1 MPLFNSPEQAPTGP
15 DPAEPD
21 PLARFRTWRGFLLAT
36 IVLNILF
43 VYGMIG
49 SVQDPSVAAWT
60 KALSWFPFNV
70 IGSVLYLVLLTKL
83 SHADAACA
91 QAAGGADRA
100 DTHGTLYVV
109 LCLLMVVANWFAM
122 IVA

>member
-1 MPLFNSPEQAPTGP
+1 MPIFNSPEQDASGQDSP
-15 DPAEPD
+15 EPD
-21 PLARFRTWRGFLLAT
+21 PLSRFRTWRGFLLAT
-36 IVLNILF
+36 IVLNVLF

-49 SVQDPSVAAWT
+49 SVQDPGVAAWT

-83 SHADAACA
+83 SHADADCA
-91 QAAGGADRA
+91 QAAGSADRA
-100 DTHGTLYVV
+100 DTHGTLYVA
-109 LCLLMVVANWFAM
+109 LCLLMIVANWFAM